1 MKNKLSYRNEDDKCY
16 GATGMAVGLLVFN
29 GEDMLSAVVLD
40 AEPGE
45 IMDMH
50 DTFYF
55 TGNPGLSTKSVWH
68 TVKSNFSLTVAML
81 ISNVMCRRMVLDGE
95 SVAPEVRNLL
105 RETVMEEGRESCGL
119 DDDEL
124 TALFDKEYT
133 YLFRV
138 FNHRAVQSVA
148 HDFAGALKRRRRMSR
163 LEVLEELRALA
174 SL

>member
-1 MKNKLSYRNEDDKCY
+1 MKNELSYRNEDDKCY

-45 IMDMH
+45 IMDMQ
-50 DTFYF
+50 DSFYF
-55 TGNPGLSTKSVWH
+55 AGNPGLSAKSVWH
-68 TVKSNFSLTVAML
+68 TVKANFSLTAAML
-81 ISNVMCRRMVLDGE
+81 ISNIMCRRLVLDGV
-95 SVAPEVRNLL
+95 SVDPEVRAMI
-105 RETVMEEGRESCGL
+105 RDTVMEEGRDTCGL

-138 FNHRAVQSVA
+138 FNHRTVQSVA
-148 HDFAGALKRRRRMSR
+148 HDFADALKRRRRLSR

-174 SL
+174 TL